1 MDENENVEMANEKVS
16 LRNILSHKRKLNLA
30 EKIFIILACFGAF
43 PGALIFCRLIPNLA
57 DDAVTNI
64 TPAIWIAYIAIWL
77 VTAMVQMLTS
87 FGLKQFSLYKGILAT
102 TIYAF
107 FTEYVYV
114 GASALILLIIKN
126 ETFAWFYIALFS
138 AIAYATF
145 LLIVRIIVNIMNMH
159 QMKYMMIIGKKEDAV
174 EFVKKIIKSGVKRY
188 RVKYIFFEENGSI
201 SKDFYFRLKNC
212 NTVIL
217 LNSVNAKLKEKL
229 ILHLNSTLNKDV
241 YVDSSYLD
249 ILITS
254 GVEKNVGNRL
264 TLVQNYL
271 TIDLIER
278 GVKRITDILI
288 SLFAIIICIPI
299 WLIVPVLIKL
309 TSKGPVFYRQI
320 RFTKN
325 LKEFRIFKFRSM
337 YIDADPN
344 KAALKGDDRITK
356 VGKFLRASR
365 IDELPQVFNILKGD
379 MSIVG
384 PRALMHGDVDDRLK
398 EMPEFKYRF
407 NVKAGLTGLQQV
419 RTKSGTPW
427 NEKLKYD
434 LYYISHHSLALDI
447 KILFL
452 TVKTVFKGDTATG
465 IDEDNLDINEFLDK
479 EKLEHK
485 DHGDY
490 IHIYRD

>member
-1 MDENENVEMANEKVS
+1 MDENTNLEALSEKVS
-16 LRNILSHKRKLNLA
+16 LRDILSYKRKLNLI
-30 EKIFIILACFGAF
+30 EKVFIILACFGAF
-43 PGALIFCRLIPNLA
+43 PGALLICRLIPDLA
-57 DDAVTNI
+57 DEAVRGLSLH
-64 TPAIWIAYIAIWL
+64 IWIAYIIIWL
-77 VTAMVQMLTS
+77 LTAVVQMLTS
-87 FGLKQFSLYKGILAT
+87 FGLKQFSLTKGILAT
-102 TIYAF
+102 TIYSF
-107 FTEYVYV
+107 FSEYVYV
-114 GASALILLIIKN
+114 GASALVLLIIKN

-138 AIAYATF
+138 AAAYALF
-145 LLIVRIIVNIMNMH
+145 LFIVRCVVCFLNKH
-159 QMKYMMIIGKKEDAV
+159 QTKYMMIIGKKEDAT
-174 EFVKKIIKSGVKRY
+174 EFVKKICKSGIKRY
-188 RVKYIFFEENGSI
+188 KIKYIFFEEDGAINQ
-201 SKDFYFRLKNC
+201 DFYARLKNC

-217 LNSVNAKLKEKL
+217 LNSVNAKLKERL
-229 ILHLNSTLNKDV
+229 ILHLDSALNKDV

-254 GVEKNVGNRL
+254 GAERNVGNRL

-288 SLFAIIICIPI
+288 SLVAIIICIPI
-299 WLIVPVLIKL
+299 WLIVPILIKL

-325 LKEFRIFKFRSM
+325 LKEFKIFKFRSM

-344 KAALKGDDRITK
+344 KAALKGDERITK
-356 VGKFLRASR
+356 VGKLLRASR
-365 IDELPQVFNILKGD
+365 IDEIPQLFNILKGD

-398 EMPEFKYRF
+398 EMPEFRYRF

-419 RTKSGTPW
+419 RTNSGTPW

-447 KILFL
+447 KIIFL
-452 TVKTVFKGDTATG
+452 TIKTVLKADTATG
-465 IDEDNLDINEFLDK
+465 IDEDDSTLNEFLSK
-479 EKLEHK
+479 EGLVYS
-485 DHGDY
+485 DHGNY
-490 IHIYRD
+490 LHIHQD